1 VISPN
6 PALVAQR
13 AVQRLPRLALLLL
26 CAAYVLPGIFGRDA
40 WKNADIIAVGYMRSL
55 AQGDA
60 SWFSPSIAGLVT
72 DNGLLPYWLGAL
84 SMQALPW
91 LDPSI
96 AARLPF
102 ALLLSALLAL
112 LWYASYHLARTEAA
126 QPLAFA
132 FGGEAHPTDYARAI
146 ADAALLALIATLGLL
161 QLGHET
167 TPELAQL
174 AACTL
179 FLYALAVSPFR
190 ATKARIATLVAL
202 PVLAASGAASTAALL
217 GLAGAVV
224 CLRSRFDG
232 ARDLARWIGA
242 SALVAMLVATGL
254 DAWAWRIEGPEK
266 ALGLVRLLIWFPW
279 PTLPLAAWTVWRW
292 RHHLLHRHLSIP
304 LVSAGV
310 ALVVSLSMGGSDRA
324 LMLALPGLAVLA
336 AFALPTLQRSVS
348 AAIDWF
354 SVFFFSLCALSIWVI
369 YLAMQTGTPPKI
381 AANVARLAPGFVARF
396 SLFELI
402 AALLGTVAWLWL
414 VRWRTGRHRQALWK
428 SMVLPAAG
436 VVLNWLLLMS
446 LWLPLLDYARSYRP
460 LIERLSHQLPAKVCV
475 LAPQLSRSQLA
486 ALEVMGH
493 WRVERADDHRCEW
506 QVASVPLGKEPQS
519 LPGWRLVVRE
529 RRPADREETLVV
541 YRRL

>member
-1 VISPN
+1 VNSPN
-6 PALVAQR
+6 PALVSQR

-26 CAAYVLPGIFGRDA
+26 CAAYVLPGVFGRDA

-60 SWFSPSIAGLVT
+60 SWFSPSIAGLVS

-91 LDPSI
+91 LDLSI

-102 ALLLSALLAL
+102 ALLLAGLLVL
-112 LWYASYHLARTEAA
+112 LWYATYHLARTEAA

-132 FGGEAHPTDYARAI
+132 FGGEAQPTDYARAI
-146 ADAALLALIATLGLL
+146 ADAALLALIASLGLL

-167 TPELAQL
+167 TPELVQL

-179 FLYALAVSPFR
+179 FLYALAVSPYRQFKSR
-190 ATKARIATLVAL
+190 AATLAAL
-202 PVLAASGAASTAALL
+202 PVLAASGAASTALLL
-217 GLAGAVV
+217 GLGGVIV

-232 ARDLARWIGA
+232 ARNLALWIGA
-242 SALVAMLVATGL
+242 SAVLAVGVATGL
-254 DAWAWRIEGPEK
+254 DAWAWRIEPPDK
-266 ALGLVRLLIWFPW
+266 ALGLLRLLIWFPW

-292 RHHLLHRHLSIP
+292 RRHLLDRHLAIP
-304 LVSAGV
+304 LTSGGV
-310 ALVVSLSMGGSDRA
+310 ALGVSLAMGGSDRA

-354 SVFFFSLCALSIWVI
+354 SVFFFSVCALAIWVI
-369 YLAMQTGTPPKI
+369 YLAMQTGVPPKI
-381 AANVARLAPGFVARF
+381 AANVAKLAPGFVARF
-396 SLFELI
+396 GPAEL
-402 AALLGTVAWLWL
+402 AAAVLGTLAWLWL
-414 VRWRTGRHRQALWK
+414 VRWRTGRHRHALWK

-436 VVLNWLLLMS
+436 VALNWLLLMS

-460 LIERLSHQLPAKVCV
+460 LIDRLSRHVPAGACV
-475 LAPQLSRSQLA
+475 LAPQLARSQLA
-486 ALEVMGH
+486 ALEVMGR
-493 WRVERADDHRCEW
+493 WKVERRDEHHCVW
-506 QVASVPLGKEPQS
+506 QITSVSLGSPAAE

-529 RRPADREETLVV
+529 RRPADRIETLAV

>member
-1 VISPN
+1 MNSPN
-6 PALVAQR
+6 PALVSQR

-55 AQGDA
+55 AHGDA
-60 SWFSPSIAGLVT
+60 SWLSPSIAGLVS

-112 LWYASYHLARTEAA
+112 LWYAAYHLARTEAA

-132 FGGEAHPTDYARAI
+132 FGGEAQPTDYARAI

-167 TPELAQL
+167 TPELVQL

-179 FLYALAVSPFR
+179 YLYALAVSPFR
-190 ATKARIATLVAL
+190 ATKARVATLISL
-202 PVLAASGAASTAALL
+202 PVLAASGAATTAVLL
-217 GLAGAVV
+217 GIAGSVV
-224 CLRSRFDG
+224 CLRSSFTG

-242 SALVAMLVATGL
+242 SALLALLVATGL
-254 DAWAWRIEGPEK
+254 DAWAWRVDRPEK
-266 ALGLVRLLIWFPW
+266 ALGLARLLIWFPW

-381 AANVARLAPGFVARF
+381 AANVARLAPGFVAHF
-396 SLFELI
+396 SVPELI
-402 AALLGTVAWLWL
+402 AAVLGTLAWLWL
-414 VRWRTGRHRQALWK
+414 VRWRTGRHRHALWK

-460 LIERLSHQLPAKVCV
+460 LIERLSRHLPAQVCV
-475 LAPQLSRSQLA
+475 LAPQLTHSQLA
-486 ALEVMGH
+486 ALEVMGR
-493 WRVERADDHRCEW
+493 WRVERRDSRRCDW
-506 QVASVPLGKEPQS
+506 QVSSVPLGTEPQM

-529 RRPADREETLVV
+529 RRPADREETWVV